1 MTNEQIR
8 NILFAI
14 HEALDETVPKRHYDS
29 AWDALKECR
38 NIIETLVLSLETHNH
53 KRDVAITEEAR
64 IYLNILSENLGDLGR
79 YGFIDIK
86 GYNPSDLLKYEKQQ
100 QRRSRKKHHD

>member
-8 NILFAI
+8 NILSAL
-14 HEALDETVPKRHYDS
+14 HEALDETVPKRHYDA
-29 AWDALKECR
+29 AWDALKGCR
-38 NIIETLVLSLETHNH
+38 NVIENLVLSLEAHNH
-53 KRDVAITEEAR
+53 KRDVAVTEEAR

-86 GYNPSDLLKYEKQQ
+86 GYNPADLLKYTKQQ
-100 QRRSRKKHHD
+100 MRRSRKKHHD